1 MPSKTRKAG
10 LGRDFTSLFED
21 NMIDSDKGAVE
32 VIRLSDIEPDRA
44 QPRKNFDEDEL
55 ASLAASISTFG
66 LLQPIVVSENMD
78 VPGTY
83 RIIAGERRW
92 RASRMAGLSEI
103 PAVVFSGDEL
113 AAAQVSLVENIQR
126 SDLSPVEEAMGYRAL
141 IEKFGMTQEQV
152 ADKVGKSRPSVTN
165 ALRLLDLPD
174 DVLSLLSEGKIS
186 TGHARAL
193 LGLKDPANIP
203 VLAADIVEKDLSV
216 REVERAVKIMNTPKK
231 PEKEKKVPEVD
242 EQTAIYLAEL
252 ERKSMELLGHKVKI
266 LDNGEGKRK
275 IEIAY
280 DGSDDLEELLLK
292 LCGPDVFS
300 L

>member
-1 MPSKTRKAG
+1 
-10 LGRDFTSLFED
+10 
-21 NMIDSDKGAVE
+21 MIENSKGAVE
-32 VIRLSDIEPDRA
+32 VIRLSDIEPNRS
-44 QPRKNFDEDEL
+44 QPRKNFDEEEL
-55 ASLAASISTFG
+55 SALAASISAFG

-113 AAAQVSLVENIQR
+113 AAAEVSLVENIQR
-126 SDLSPVEEAMGYRAL
+126 SDLSPVEEAMGYRDL
-141 IEKFGMTQEQV
+141 IEKFGLTQEQV
-152 ADKVGKSRPSVTN
+152 ADKVGKSRPAVTN
-165 ALRLLDLPD
+165 ALRILDLPE
-174 DVLSLLSEGKIS
+174 DVLAMLSEGKIS
-186 TGHARAL
+186 MGHARAL
-193 LGLKDPANIP
+193 LGLKDPGNIP
-203 VLAADIVEKDLSV
+203 ILAADIVEKDLSV
-216 REVERAVKIMNTPKK
+216 RDAERAVKLMNVPPKPPK
-231 PEKEKKVPEVD
+231 QKHEPD
-242 EQTAIYLAEL
+242 EQTAVYFAEL